1 MNGLRSKLLVYC
13 LVLAILLIS
22 PINSEAAY
30 VYPVAG
36 NQSIVVEDKFL
47 VTIRFNTEG
56 KTINTLEGLVGV
68 YSSAGPVYI
77 HELSVAGS
85 DFSLWPSKPSLSAG
99 KESSSISFT
108 GGVPN
113 GINTDDALVFTIAL
127 TAENPGEIFIVPV
140 SLTGYLNDGKG
151 TPVSVNGNQLKMY
164 IYKADR
170 PPHDEWQE
178 VVQKDT
184 EPPLPF
190 AITLGQ
196 DSSVFDNKKFISFMT
211 TDNGSGIDHYEVT
224 EGDRNPVR
232 SGTTYVLQDQELE
245 QKITVVAYDKA
256 GNSQSAT
263 FVTTSQ
269 NVGMFGMII
278 VIGIIIIF
286 ITVLI
291 LVIRK
296 WIIKKI

>member
-1 MNGLRSKLLVYC
+1 MNGLGDKFFLYIS
-13 LVLAILLIS
+13 ALIIIAWPMYS
-22 PINSEAAY
+22 QAAY
-30 VYPVAG
+30 VYPVAEK
-36 NQSIVVEDKFL
+36 NNVVVEDKFL
-47 VTIRFNTEG
+47 VTVRLNTQG

-68 YSSAGPVYI
+68 YSPNGPVYI

-85 DFSLWPSKPSLSAG
+85 DFTLWPSKPSLATG

-113 GINTDDALVFTIAL
+113 GINAQNALVFTIAL
-127 TAENPGEIFIVPV
+127 TAENPGEIYVVPV

-151 TPVSVNGNQLKMY
+151 SPLSVNGNQLKMY
-164 IYKADR
+164 ISKADR
-170 PPHDEWQE
+170 PPHDDWQE

-190 AITLGQ
+190 TISLGQ
-196 DSSVFDNKKFISFMT
+196 DSSVFDNKKFISFIT
-211 TDNGSGIDHYEVT
+211 TDSDSGIDHYEVT
-224 EGDRNPVR
+224 EGNRQPVR
-232 SGTTYVLQDQELE
+232 SGTTYILQDQNLE

-263 FVTTSQ
+263 LVTTSQ
-269 NVGMFGMII
+269 NVGLFGKIL
-278 VIGIIIIF
+278 VVGIILILLIIL
-286 ITVLI
+286 V

-296 WIIKKI
+296 WQRQK